1 MPAVP
6 LLPPVAVVP
15 VLPPLLLLPPVAVVP
30 VSLLL
35 LLLPQ
40 PNEAERRQ
48 TMTNMPSFFMY
59 SPSPYE
65 RAIPKWTFM
74 TQGTWH
80 RFSGAGEVGSDRR
93 IRLMHL
99 GTLCQGRDRLGV
111 LTMLGNLIIFLPPW
125 STSTRH
131 CFIL

>member
-65 RAIPKWTFM
+65 RATPKWTFM
-74 TQGTWH
+74 TRKHGTAFQV
-80 RFSGAGEVGSDRR
+80 RGCRKKSAGIASVWEALS
-93 IRLMHL
+93 
-99 GTLCQGRDRLGV
+99 
-111 LTMLGNLIIFLPPW
+111 P
-125 STSTRH
+125 
-131 CFIL
+131 CFIDASDVVAV